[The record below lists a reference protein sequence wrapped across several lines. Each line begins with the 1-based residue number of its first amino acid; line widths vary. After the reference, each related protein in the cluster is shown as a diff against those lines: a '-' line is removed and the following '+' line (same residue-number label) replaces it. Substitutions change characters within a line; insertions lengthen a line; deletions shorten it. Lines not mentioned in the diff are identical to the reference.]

1 MPRANDLAGA
11 ALLGAAAGMRTF
23 TPPAALALRG
33 RLLPRSPGRFALL
46 AAAGGEFIGD
56 KAPGVPSRTS
66 PPAFAGRVLS
76 GVVAG
81 RTVGGAAGAVAGGAV
96 AAGSTLAT
104 YRVRAAL
111 GELTGLPD
119 PVIGVVEDGVAI
131 ATAALASGAAVR
143 EEPPEPGEEAP
154 PRRVLRGLARG
165 AVAGVVGTAVM
176 TAVQVAEMQVT
187 GHKPSRAPEQVGR
200 RVVRGLFGKRVPR
213 SEAEHLNQAMH
224 WLYGTSWGMGYG
236 VVTATGGTR
245 PDPLIGG
252 VALGA
257 TAWAASL
264 AQLPAFGVAPPP
276 WQQSPAALATDLG
289 LHLAFGAAVAG
300 VLRALP

>member
-23 TPPAALALRG
+23 TAPAALTLRG
-33 RLLPRSPGRFALL
+33 RLLPGSRARFAVL

-56 KAPGVPSRTS
+56 KSPGVPARTS
-66 PPAFAGRVLS
+66 PPAFAGRIAS
-76 GVVAG
+76 GIVCGRVVAG
-81 RTVGGAAGAVAGGAV
+81 TAGAVAGGAGAV
-96 AAGSTLAT
+96 AGTLAGH
-104 YRVRAAL
+104 RARAAL
-111 GELTGLPD
+111 GELSGLPD
-119 PVIGVVEDGVAI
+119 PVLGVVEDGVAI
-131 ATAALASGAAVR
+131 GAAALASGAAVR
-143 EEPPEPGEEAP
+143 PYGREPEQEAP

-165 AVAGVVGTAVM
+165 AVAGVAGTAVM
-176 TAVQVAEMQVT
+176 TAAQVVEMRLT
-187 GHKPSRAPEQVGR
+187 GRDPSRAPEQVGR

-213 SEAEHLNQAMH
+213 KEGEHLNQAMH

-245 PDPLIGG
+245 PDPLKGG
-252 VALGA
+252 AALGA

-276 WQQSPAALATDLG
+276 WEQPPAALAADLVV
-289 LHLAFGAAVAG
+289 HLAYGVAVAG